1 MRRNRVA
8 KSTARTRA
16 SSPELAANAE
26 STDAGD
32 VDRAAEE
39 SQPDALAQVVST
51 TEFTH
56 QTIARDG
63 LNLRSGPDTKFPV
76 IGNLPLG
83 TAVNIVSRD
92 GDWVLVDQHGD
103 GAADGYVFGKFLEER
118 KSVTAAPPAW
128 SNNKADD
135 FIPIDKALLQIIMDR
150 CGKIHIKSKLDL
162 GAVADALN
170 RSMKL
175 AEAANRR
182 REVGFLSQAV
192 IETDYFRTFHEYG
205 SGAGKS
211 YAPYYGRGIHQ
222 LTWKATYADCSKA
235 LFKDDRLV
243 KNPDLILEDIDVN
256 VKATAWFWRDYKP
269 FNALADAE
277 NIDEIIHRLYGGKI
291 TSPNPKVRKSVLLR
305 RGYYQTIKVALNERS
320 DGKI

>member
-1 MRRNRVA
+1 MTMTQAPSGQAGVHTE
-8 KSTARTRA
+8 SGDAR
-16 SSPELAANAE
+16 
-26 STDAGD
+26 D

-39 SQPDALAQVVST
+39 SQPEAGTEALST
-51 TEFTH
+51 TQYTH
-56 QTIARDG
+56 QAIARDG
-63 LNLRSGPDTKFPV
+63 LNLRSGPDTKFPA

-83 TAVNIVSRD
+83 TAVNIISRD
-92 GDWVLVDQHGD
+92 GDWALVDQQGD
-103 GAADGYVFGKFLEER
+103 GAGDGYVFAKFLEER
-118 KSVTAAPPAW
+118 KSLSGAPPAW
-128 SNNKADD
+128 SANKADD

-150 CGKIHIKSKLDL
+150 CAKIHIKSKLDL
-162 GAVADALN
+162 GVVADALN

-175 AEAANRR
+175 ADATNRR

-222 LTWKATYADCSKA
+222 LTWKNTYAACSKA
-235 LFKDDRLV
+235 LFQDDRLV
-243 KNPDLILEDIDVN
+243 KTPNLILDDIDVN

-277 NIDEIIHRLYGGKI
+277 NVDEIIHRLYGGTI
-291 TSPNPKVRKSVLLR
+291 ASPNPKVRKSVILR
-305 RGYYQTIKVALNERS
+305 RGYYQTIKIALNERA